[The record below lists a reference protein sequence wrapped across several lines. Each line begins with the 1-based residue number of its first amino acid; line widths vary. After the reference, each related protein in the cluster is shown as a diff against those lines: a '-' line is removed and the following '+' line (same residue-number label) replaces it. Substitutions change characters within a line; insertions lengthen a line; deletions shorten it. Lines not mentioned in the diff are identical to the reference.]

1 MCFRRTEAPQTPA
14 SKKTPTSF
22 ERDWLQLKYS
32 TFEYFRINM
41 RFTQIIAQ
49 NRLFASLYTYQT
61 LLQSFLTSLYLS
73 QVSCF

>member
-22 ERDWLQLKYS
+22 ERDSLQLKYS

-41 RFTQIIAQ
+41 RFTQNIAQ
-49 NRLFASLYTYQT
+49 NRLFA
-61 LLQSFLTSLYLS
+61 
-73 QVSCF
+73 